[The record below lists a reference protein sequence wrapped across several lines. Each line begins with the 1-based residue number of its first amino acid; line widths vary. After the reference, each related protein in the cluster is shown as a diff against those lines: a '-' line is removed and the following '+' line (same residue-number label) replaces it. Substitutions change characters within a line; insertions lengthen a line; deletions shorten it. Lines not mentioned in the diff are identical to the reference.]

1 MQKIKTACL
10 YIVLGFA
17 IMSVSRWMK
26 STFLTSF
33 LLNNLL
39 TVIIT
44 VLAINAASVSNILS
58 KLDIIN
64 AKIEQAT
71 GMKKNFFSKTKKEL
85 KNSCIEQL
93 FMIAV
98 AIICSTL
105 YSAEC
110 FNEFPLVSQI
120 SEGGLASVFVW
131 NIFVLKDVISALF
144 ELSDFNISAEK

>member
-1 MQKIKTACL
+1 
-10 YIVLGFA
+10 
-17 IMSVSRWMK
+17 MSVSRWMK
-26 STFLTSF
+26 SPFLTSF

-58 KLDIIN
+58 RLDVIN
-64 AKIEQAT
+64 AQTEQAT
-71 GMKKNFFSKTKKEL
+71 RSKKDFFSETRREL

-93 FMIAV
+93 FMIVV

-110 FNEFPLVSQI
+110 FKEFPLVSQI

-144 ELSDFNISAEK
+144 VLSDFNIYAGK